1 MVGVSVGPATGA
13 QLGLVVQLRWNLF
26 RNSLRT
32 LRGRL
37 EFVSL
42 ALVSFF
48 LGLAV
53 LGAGFGVGVGAYF
66 IASEEHWEWLGLL
79 FWGVLLFWQLAPLL
93 VASASAQ
100 FDFSNLLRFPLRY
113 SAFFLL
119 SLAYGQL
126 DPPALAGLFWL
137 GCAAFGIVL
146 ARPAMIL
153 WVPPVA
159 LVFAAVNLL
168 LNRTIFAWLD
178 RWLRRRRTREVLAI
192 VFLLLMMS
200 LQFLGPLAG
209 RWGRRAAPELERYAW
224 AERLLPPGL
233 AVQALAAAA
242 GGNLAEAGLST
253 ALLAA
258 YGLGFF
264 LLLDVRLKAQFRGE
278 DLGETQRAVAVPL
291 STAVRPAWQLPGL
304 SPPASAILEKEI
316 RYLLRSGPA
325 LFNLIVPL
333 IILVFFGIS
342 IEQSGKHTNLFA
354 HVPDLV
360 FPIAAGYAFLIQTNF
375 VYNAFAF
382 DGSGVQ
388 FLFFAPVRFRDVLFA
403 KNLSQLFVTF
413 FETFLVWLGVSIFF
427 RPPGAATALAT
438 LAALLFA
445 SPLNFAVGNILS
457 LYFPRRMEFGMMRQ
471 RRVSGITM
479 AASMGM
485 QVAVLGICGGIF
497 AVAFLL
503 RRMWI
508 AAVVLPVLAG
518 AAWSV
523 YFWALS
529 RVDRIAL
536 DRREVLTAEL
546 CRQE

>member
-1 MVGVSVGPATGA
+1 MAWVSAGPATGE
-13 QLGLVVQLRWNLF
+13 QLELVLQLRWNLF

-42 ALVSFF
+42 ALVTFF
-48 LGLAV
+48 MGLAV
-53 LGAGFGVGVGAYF
+53 LGAGLGVGVGAYF
-66 IASEEHWEWLGLL
+66 IVADGHWEWVGVL
-79 FWGVLLFWQLAPLL
+79 FWVVLLFWQLAPLL

-119 SLAYGQL
+119 TLAYGQL

-137 GCAAFGIVL
+137 GCIAFGIIL

-153 WVPPVA
+153 SVLPVSV
-159 LVFAAVNLL
+159 LFAAMNLL
-168 LNRTIFAWLD
+168 LNRAIFAWLD
-178 RWLRRRRTREVLAI
+178 RWLRRRRTRELLAI
-192 VFLLLMMS
+192 VFLLAMMS
-200 LQFLGPLAG
+200 LQFLGPLVG
-209 RWGRRAAPELERYAW
+209 RWSRRAAPELERFAW
-224 AERLLPPGL
+224 AERVLPPGL
-233 AVQALAAAA
+233 AGQALAAASA
-242 GGNLAEAGLST
+242 GNFTEAGLSA
-253 ALLAA
+253 ALLAV

-264 LLLDVRLKAQFRGE
+264 LLLGVRLKAQYRGE
-278 DLGETQRAVAVPL
+278 DLGETQSAVAAPV
-291 STAVRPAWQLPGL
+291 STAVRPAWELPGL
-304 SPPASAILEKEI
+304 SAPVSAILEKEI

-325 LFNLIVPL
+325 LFNLLVPL

-342 IEQSGKHTNLFA
+342 LQQSGKHANLFA

-360 FPIAAGYAFLIQTNF
+360 FPIAAGYAFLIQSNF

-382 DGSGVQ
+382 DGSGIQ
-388 FLFFAPVRFRDVLFA
+388 FLFFAPVRFRDVLLA
-403 KNLSQLFVTF
+403 KNLAQLLVTF
-413 FETFLVWLGVSIFF
+413 FETLVVWLGVSILF
-427 RPPGAATALAT
+427 RLPGAAIVLAT
-438 LAALLFA
+438 LAALLFT
-445 SPLNFAVGNILS
+445 SPLNFALGNILS
-457 LYFPRRMEFGMMRQ
+457 LYFPRRMEFGMLRQ

-485 QVAVLGICGGIF
+485 QVVVLGICGGIF

-503 RRMWI
+503 HRMWI
-508 AAVVLPVLAG
+508 AAAVLPVLAV
-518 AAWSV
+518 AAWWG

-529 RVDRIAL
+529 RMDGLAL